1 MVYTTKIDLLGIV
14 RGDSFELCVEIGEAF
29 DLAGCTARA
38 QVRSYAGDF
47 RVVLELDIDID
58 GQHITLS
65 KEAEAM
71 RIAPGSYEYDVV
83 VTDPEGREH
92 TLFGGRFRITNRVTR

>member
-14 RGDSFELCVEIGEAF
+14 RGDSFELPVEIGESF

-38 QVRSYAGDF
+38 QVRAYAGDF
-47 RVVLELDIDID
+47 RLVLEPDVDID

-65 KEAEAM
+65 AEAEAM
-71 RIAPGSYEYDVV
+71 RIAPGMYEYDVV
-83 VTDPEGREH
+83 VTDAEGRQH
-92 TLFGGRFRITNRVTR
+92 TPYGGKFEVVNRVTR